1 MASVQAPPDVFTEL
15 ADLFA
20 SGPTHEQLL
29 KYRPSKALQRRA
41 RDLLAKQGEE
51 SLAEEEKLELDEFIQ
66 AELFMRLV
74 KAKVHARRARK
85 R

>member
-1 MASVQAPPDVFTEL
+1 MASVQAPPDVFIEL

-20 SGPTHEQLL
+20 SGPTPAQLL

-51 SLAEEEKLELDEFIQ
+51 PLAEEEKLELDEFIQ

-85 R
+85 Q